1 MAKIVFNTMSE
12 AKDYLGSDFN
22 EFLNS
27 PYCITEEGIRDELEE
42 FYPTRSGDDEMNET
56 AYEGL
61 SNLDVND
68 YIDGIT
74 NNDLL
79 LDEYENWLS
88 DYNTED
94 ELDVSSD
101 CVSEMA
107 GELTSKTDIE
117 ENFDKALNSY
127 VSYCER
133 HYSGLGFGEEDD
145 DITLYLEYNEED
157 NSVDDWSDLAEVDDK
172 IGEQTNVKYGPILD
186 YDTRDGAFVYID
198 GDVAYGEA
206 GKTHGQI
213 LADYMEEHG
222 NEDMIPEDLKGDDI
236 AGSRPTQSRM
246 RRLVDTNNVAF
257 GHIVDNMAFV
267 EVLET
272 GANEDDVAKACKKQ
286 LKVDKVY
293 FLDNGNDIVKRLAEW
308 KVYTK

>member
-1 MAKIVFNTMSE
+1 MAKIVFNTISE
-12 AKDYLGSDFN
+12 AKDYLDSDFN
-22 EFLNS
+22 EFFNS
-27 PYCITEEGIRDELEE
+27 PYCITEGGIRDELEA
-42 FYPTRSGDDEMNET
+42 FYPTRSGDYEINET

-68 YIDGIT
+68 YIDCIT

-94 ELDVSSD
+94 ELNVSDD

-117 ENFDKALNSY
+117 ENFDNALNSY
-127 VSYCER
+127 MSYCER
-133 HYSGLGFGEEDD
+133 HYSGFGKEDD
-145 DITLYLEYNEED
+145 NINIDLEYNEED

-172 IGEQTNVKYGPILD
+172 IGEQTNVEDGRTLD
-186 YDTRDGAFVYID
+186 CDTRDGAFVYID
-198 GDVAYGEA
+198 GDVAYGEE

-213 LADYMEEHG
+213 LADYMEELG

-246 RRLVDTNNVAF
+246 RRLVDTDNVAF

-272 GANEDDVAKACKKQ
+272 GANEDDVVKACKKQ

-293 FLDNGNDIVKRLAEW
+293 FLDNDNHIVKRLAKW

>member
-1 MAKIVFNTMSE
+1 MAKIVFNTISE
-12 AKDYLGSDFN
+12 AKDYLDSDFN

-27 PYCITEEGIRDELEE
+27 PYCITEGGIRDELEE
-42 FYPTRSGDDEMNET
+42 IYPTRNGDDEMNET

-61 SNLDVND
+61 SNLDVDD
-68 YIDGIT
+68 YIDCIT

-117 ENFDKALNSY
+117 ENFDNALNSY
-127 VSYCER
+127 MSYCER
-133 HYSGLGFGEEDD
+133 HCSGFGEEDD
-145 DITLYLEYNEED
+145 DITLDLEYNEED

-172 IGEQTNVKYGPILD
+172 IGEQTNVEYGRALD

-198 GDVAYGEA
+198 GDVAYGEE

-213 LADYMEEHG
+213 LADYMEELG

-236 AGSRPTQSRM
+236 ARSRPTQSRM
-246 RRLVDTNNVAF
+246 RRLVDTDNVAF

-293 FLDNGNDIVKRLAEW
+293 FLDNDNHIVKRLAKWE
-308 KVYTK
+308 VYTK

>member
-1 MAKIVFNTMSE
+1 MAQIVFNTMSE
-12 AKDYLGSDFN
+12 AKDYLDSDFN

-27 PYCITEEGIRDELEE
+27 PYCITEGGIRDELEE
-42 FYPTRSGDDEMNET
+42 IYPTRRGDDIMNEA
-56 AYEGL
+56 AYKGL

-68 YIDGIT
+68 YIDDIT

-79 LDEYENWLS
+79 LDEYKNWLS

-133 HYSGLGFGEEDD
+133 NYPGFGEEDD
-145 DITLYLEYNEED
+145 NITLDLEYNEED

-172 IGEQTNVKYGPILD
+172 IGEQTNVEDGRTLD
-186 YDTRDGAFVYID
+186 YDIRDGAFVYID
-198 GDVAYGEA
+198 GDVAYGEE

-246 RRLVDTNNVAF
+246 RRLVDTDNVAF

-293 FLDNGNDIVKRLAEW
+293 FLDNYNDVVKRLAKW

>member
-42 FYPTRSGDDEMNET
+42 IYPTRSGDDEMNET

-88 DYNTED
+88 DYNAED

-145 DITLYLEYNEED
+145 DITLDLEYNEED

>member
-12 AKDYLGSDFN
+12 AKDYLDSDFN

-27 PYCITEEGIRDELEE
+27 PYCITEGCIRDELEE
-42 FYPTRSGDDEMNET
+42 IYPTRRGDDIMNET

-68 YIDGIT
+68 YIDCIT
-74 NNDLL
+74 NNNLL

-133 HYSGLGFGEEDD
+133 NYSGFGEEDD
-145 DITLYLEYNEED
+145 DITLDLEYNEED

-172 IGEQTNVKYGPILD
+172 IGEQTNVEDGRALD

-198 GDVAYGEA
+198 GDVAYGEE

-213 LADYMEEHG
+213 LADYMEELG

-246 RRLVDTNNVAF
+246 RRLVDTDNVAF

-293 FLDNGNDIVKRLAEW
+293 FLDDGNGVVKRLAKW

>member
-1 MAKIVFNTMSE
+1 MAQIVFNTMSE

-42 FYPTRSGDDEMNET
+42 IYPTRSGDDEMNET

-117 ENFDKALNSY
+117 ENFDNALNSY

-133 HYSGLGFGEEDD
+133 HYSGFGEEDD
-145 DITLYLEYNEED
+145 DINIDLEYNEED
-157 NSVDDWSDLAEVDDK
+157 NSVDEWSDLAEVDDK
-172 IGEQTNVKYGPILD
+172 IGEQTNVKDEVILD

-293 FLDNGNDIVKRLAEW
+293 FLDNDNGIVKRLAEW

>member
-1 MAKIVFNTMSE
+1 MAKIVFNTISE
-12 AKDYLGSDFN
+12 AKDYLDSDFN

-27 PYCITEEGIRDELEE
+27 PYCITEGGIRDELEE
-42 FYPTRSGDDEMNET
+42 IYPTRNGDDEMNET
-56 AYEGL
+56 AYDGL
-61 SNLDVND
+61 SNLDVDD
-68 YIDGIT
+68 YIDCIT

-117 ENFDKALNSY
+117 ENFDNALNSY
-127 VSYCER
+127 MSYCER
-133 HYSGLGFGEEDD
+133 HCSGFGEEDD
-145 DITLYLEYNEED
+145 DINIDLEYNEED

-172 IGEQTNVKYGPILD
+172 IGEQTNVEDGRTLD

-198 GDVAYGEA
+198 GDVAYGEE

-213 LADYMEEHG
+213 LADYMEELG

-236 AGSRPTQSRM
+236 ARSRPTQSRM
-246 RRLVDTNNVAF
+246 RRLVDTDNVAF

-293 FLDNGNDIVKRLAEW
+293 FLDNDNHIVKRLAKW

>member
-12 AKDYLGSDFN
+12 AKDYLDSDFN

-27 PYCITEEGIRDELEE
+27 PYCITEEGIRDELEA
-42 FYPTRSGDDEMNET
+42 FYPTRNGDDEMNET

-61 SNLDVND
+61 SNLDVDD
-68 YIDGIT
+68 YIDCIT

-107 GELTSKTDIE
+107 GELTNKTDIE
-117 ENFDKALNSY
+117 ENFDNALNSY
-127 VSYCER
+127 MSYCER
-133 HYSGLGFGEEDD
+133 HCSGFGEEND
-145 DITLYLEYNEED
+145 DINIDLEYNEED

-172 IGEQTNVKYGPILD
+172 IGEQTNVEYGRTLD

-198 GDVAYGEA
+198 GDVAYGEE

-213 LADYMEEHG
+213 LADYMEELG

-236 AGSRPTQSRM
+236 ARSRPTQSRM
-246 RRLVDTNNVAF
+246 RRLVDTDNVAF

-272 GANEDDVAKACKKQ
+272 GANENDVAKACKKQ

-293 FLDNGNDIVKRLAEW
+293 FLDNDNHIVKRLAKW

>member
-27 PYCITEEGIRDELEE
+27 PYCITEGGIRDELEE
-42 FYPTRSGDDEMNET
+42 IYPTRSGDDEMNET

-88 DYNTED
+88 DYNAED

>member
-42 FYPTRSGDDEMNET
+42 IYPTRSGDDEMNET

>member
-1 MAKIVFNTMSE
+1 
-12 AKDYLGSDFN
+12 
-22 EFLNS
+22 
-27 PYCITEEGIRDELEE
+27 
-42 FYPTRSGDDEMNET
+42 MNEA

-68 YIDGIT
+68 YIDDIT

-79 LDEYENWLS
+79 LDEYKNWLS

-107 GELTSKTDIE
+107 EELTSKTDIE

-133 HYSGLGFGEEDD
+133 NYSGFGEEDD
-145 DITLYLEYNEED
+145 DITLDLKYNEED
-157 NSVDDWSDLAEVDDK
+157 NTVDDWSDLAEVDDK
-172 IGEQTNVKYGPILD
+172 IGEQTNVEFGIRLD

-198 GDVAYGEA
+198 GDVAYGEE

-246 RRLVDTNNVAF
+246 RRLVDTDNVAF

-293 FLDNGNDIVKRLAEW
+293 FLDNYNDVVKRLAKW

>member
-1 MAKIVFNTMSE
+1 MAKIVFNTISE
-12 AKDYLGSDFN
+12 AKDYLDSDFN

-27 PYCITEEGIRDELEE
+27 PYCITEGGIRDELEA
-42 FYPTRSGDDEMNET
+42 FYPTRNGDDEMNET

-61 SNLDVND
+61 SNLDVDD
-68 YIDGIT
+68 YIDCIT

-88 DYNTED
+88 NYNTED

-117 ENFDKALNSY
+117 ENFDNALNSY
-127 VSYCER
+127 MSYCER
-133 HYSGLGFGEEDD
+133 HCSCFGEEDD
-145 DITLYLEYNEED
+145 DINIDLEYNEED

-172 IGEQTNVKYGPILD
+172 VGEQTNVEYGRTLD

-198 GDVAYGEA
+198 GDVAYGEE

-213 LADYMEEHG
+213 LADYMEELG

-236 AGSRPTQSRM
+236 ARSRPTQSRM
-246 RRLVDTNNVAF
+246 RRLVDTDNVAF

-293 FLDNGNDIVKRLAEW
+293 FLDNDNYIVKRLAKW

>member
-12 AKDYLGSDFN
+12 AKDYLDSDFN

-27 PYCITEEGIRDELEE
+27 PYCITEGGIRDELEE
-42 FYPTRSGDDEMNET
+42 NYPTCRGDDIMNEI

-68 YIDGIT
+68 YIDDIT

-79 LDEYENWLS
+79 LDEYKNWLS

-107 GELTSKTDIE
+107 EELTSKTDIE

-133 HYSGLGFGEEDD
+133 NYSGFGEEDD
-145 DITLYLEYNEED
+145 DITLDLEYNEED
-157 NSVDDWSDLAEVDDK
+157 NSVDDWSDLAKVDDK
-172 IGEQTNVKYGPILD
+172 IGEQTNVEFGTRLD

-198 GDVAYGEA
+198 GDVAYGEE

-236 AGSRPTQSRM
+236 AGSRPSQSRM
-246 RRLVDTNNVAF
+246 RRLVDTDNVAF

-267 EVLET
+267 EVLAT

-293 FLDNGNDIVKRLAEW
+293 FLDNYSGVVKRLAKW

>member
-1 MAKIVFNTMSE
+1 MAQIVFNTMNE
-12 AKDYLGSDFN
+12 AKDYLGSDFD

-27 PYCITEEGIRDELEE
+27 PYCITEGGIRDELEE
-42 FYPTRSGDDEMNET
+42 IYPTRSGDDEMNET

-68 YIDGIT
+68 YIESIT

-117 ENFDKALNSY
+117 ENFDNALNSY

-133 HYSGLGFGEEDD
+133 HYSGFGEEDD
-145 DITLYLEYNEED
+145 DINIDLEYNEED
-157 NSVDDWSDLAEVDDK
+157 NSVDEWSDLAEVDDK
-172 IGEQTNVKYGPILD
+172 IGEQTNVKDEVILD

-246 RRLVDTNNVAF
+246 RRLVDTDNVAF

-293 FLDNGNDIVKRLAEW
+293 FLDNDNSIVKRLAEW

>member
-1 MAKIVFNTMSE
+1 MAKIVFNTISE
-12 AKDYLGSDFN
+12 AKDYLDSDFN

-27 PYCITEEGIRDELEE
+27 PYCITEGGIRDELEA

-61 SNLDVND
+61 SNLDVDD
-68 YIDGIT
+68 YIDCIT

-117 ENFDKALNSY
+117 ENFDNALNSY
-127 VSYCER
+127 MSYCER
-133 HYSGLGFGEEDD
+133 HYSSFGEEDD
-145 DITLYLEYNEED
+145 DINIDLEYNEED

-172 IGEQTNVKYGPILD
+172 IGEQTNVEDGRTLD

-198 GDVAYGEA
+198 GDVAYGEE

-246 RRLVDTNNVAF
+246 RRLVDTDNVAF

-272 GANEDDVAKACKKQ
+272 GANEDDVVKACKKQ

-293 FLDNGNDIVKRLAEW
+293 FLDNDNHIVKRLAKW

>member
-1 MAKIVFNTMSE
+1 MAKIVFNTISE
-12 AKDYLGSDFN
+12 AKDYLDSDFN

-27 PYCITEEGIRDELEE
+27 PYCITEGGIRDELEA
-42 FYPTRSGDDEMNET
+42 FYPTRNGDDEMNET

-68 YIDGIT
+68 YIDDIT

-133 HYSGLGFGEEDD
+133 NCSGFGEEDD
-145 DITLYLEYNEED
+145 DITLDLEYNEED

-172 IGEQTNVKYGPILD
+172 IGEQTNIEDGRSLD
-186 YDTRDGAFVYID
+186 YDNRDGAFVYID
-198 GDVAYGEA
+198 GDVAYGEE

-213 LADYMEEHG
+213 LADYMEELG

-236 AGSRPTQSRM
+236 AGSRPSQSRM
-246 RRLVDTNNVAF
+246 RRLVDTDNVAF

-267 EVLET
+267 EVLAT

-293 FLDNGNDIVKRLAEW
+293 FLDNYNDAVKRLAKW

>member
-12 AKDYLGSDFN
+12 AKDYLDSDFN

-27 PYCITEEGIRDELEE
+27 PYCITEGGIRDELEE
-42 FYPTRSGDDEMNET
+42 NYPTCRGDDIMNEI

-68 YIDGIT
+68 YIDDIT

-79 LDEYENWLS
+79 LDEYKNWLS

-107 GELTSKTDIE
+107 EELTSKTDIE

-133 HYSGLGFGEEDD
+133 NYSGFGEEDD
-145 DITLYLEYNEED
+145 DITLDLEYNEED
-157 NSVDDWSDLAEVDDK
+157 NSVDDWSDLAKVDDK
-172 IGEQTNVKYGPILD
+172 IGEQTNVEFGTRLD

-198 GDVAYGEA
+198 GDVAYGEE

-236 AGSRPTQSRM
+236 AGSRPSQSRM
-246 RRLVDTNNVAF
+246 RRLVDTDNVAF

-267 EVLET
+267 EVLAT

-293 FLDNGNDIVKRLAEW
+293 FLDNYNDAVKRLAKW

>member
-27 PYCITEEGIRDELEE
+27 PYCITEGGIRDELEE
-42 FYPTRSGDDEMNET
+42 IYPTRSGDDEMNKT

-68 YIDGIT
+68 YIDDIT

-127 VSYCER
+127 ASYCER
-133 HYSGLGFGEEDD
+133 NYSGFGEEDD
-145 DITLYLEYNEED
+145 DITLYLEYNKED

-172 IGEQTNVKYGPILD
+172 IGEQTNVKDGGILD

-213 LADYMEEHG
+213 LADYMEELG
-222 NEDMIPEDLKGDDI
+222 NEDMIPEDLKGNDI
-236 AGSRPTQSRM
+236 ARSRPTQSRM
-246 RRLVDTNNVAF
+246 RRLVDTDNVAF

-272 GANEDDVAKACKKQ
+272 GANENDVAKACKKQ

-293 FLDNGNDIVKRLAEW
+293 FLDNDNDIVKRLA
-308 KVYTK
+308 KFRCYTK

>member
-1 MAKIVFNTMSE
+1 MAKIVFNTISE
-12 AKDYLGSDFN
+12 AKDYLDSDFN

-27 PYCITEEGIRDELEE
+27 PYCITEGGIRDELEA

-61 SNLDVND
+61 SNLDVDD
-68 YIDGIT
+68 YIDCIT

-107 GELTSKTDIE
+107 GELTNKTDIE
-117 ENFDKALNSY
+117 ENFDNALNSY
-127 VSYCER
+127 MSYCER
-133 HYSGLGFGEEDD
+133 HYSGFGEEGD
-145 DITLYLEYNEED
+145 DINIDLEYNEED

-172 IGEQTNVKYGPILD
+172 IGEQTNVEDGRTLD

-198 GDVAYGEA
+198 GDVAYGEE

-213 LADYMEEHG
+213 LADYMEELG

-246 RRLVDTNNVAF
+246 RRLVDTDNVAF

-272 GANEDDVAKACKKQ
+272 GANEDDVVKACKKQ

-293 FLDNGNDIVKRLAEW
+293 FLDNDNHIVKRLAKW

>member
-1 MAKIVFNTMSE
+1 MAKIVFNTISE
-12 AKDYLGSDFN
+12 AKDYLDSDFN

-27 PYCITEEGIRDELEE
+27 PYCITEGGIRDELEA

-61 SNLDVND
+61 SNLDVDD
-68 YIDGIT
+68 YIDCIT

-94 ELDVSSD
+94 KLDVSSD
-101 CVSEMA
+101 CVSEIA
-107 GELTSKTDIE
+107 GELTRKTDIE
-117 ENFDKALNSY
+117 ENFDNALNSY
-127 VSYCER
+127 MSYCER
-133 HYSGLGFGEEDD
+133 HYSGFGEEND
-145 DITLYLEYNEED
+145 DINIDLEYNEED

-172 IGEQTNVKYGPILD
+172 IGEQTNVEDGRTLD

-198 GDVAYGEA
+198 GDIAYGEE

-213 LADYMEEHG
+213 LADYMEELG

-246 RRLVDTNNVAF
+246 RRLVDTDNVAF

-272 GANEDDVAKACKKQ
+272 GANEDDVVKACKKQ

-293 FLDNGNDIVKRLAEW
+293 FLDNDNHIVKRLAKW

>member
-42 FYPTRSGDDEMNET
+42 IYPTRSGDDEMNET

-88 DYNTED
+88 DYNAED

>member
-12 AKDYLGSDFN
+12 AKDYLDSDFN

-27 PYCITEEGIRDELEE
+27 PYCITEGGIRDELEA

-61 SNLDVND
+61 SNLDVDD
-68 YIDGIT
+68 YIDCII

-94 ELDVSSD
+94 ELDVSDD

-117 ENFDKALNSY
+117 ENFDNALNSY

-133 HYSGLGFGEEDD
+133 NYSGFGEEDD
-145 DITLYLEYNEED
+145 DINIDLEYNEED

-172 IGEQTNVKYGPILD
+172 IGEQTNVEDGKTLD

-198 GDVAYGEA
+198 GDVAYGEG

-246 RRLVDTNNVAF
+246 RRLVDTDNVAF

-272 GANEDDVAKACKKQ
+272 GANEDDVVKACKKQ

-293 FLDNGNDIVKRLAEW
+293 FLDNDNHIVKRLAKW

>member
-27 PYCITEEGIRDELEE
+27 PYCITEGGIRDELEE
-42 FYPTRSGDDEMNET
+42 IYPTRSGDDEMNET

-94 ELDVSSD
+94 ELDISND

-107 GELTSKTDIE
+107 GELTSETDIE
-117 ENFDKALNSY
+117 ENFDNALNSY

-133 HYSGLGFGEEDD
+133 HYSGFGEEDD
-145 DITLYLEYNEED
+145 DINIDLEYNEED
-157 NSVDDWSDLAEVDDK
+157 NSVDEWSDLAEVDDK
-172 IGEQTNVKYGPILD
+172 IGEQTNVKDEVILD
-186 YDTRDGAFVYID
+186 YDK
-198 GDVAYGEA
+198 A
-206 GKTHGQI
+206 G
-213 LADYMEEHG
+213 
-222 NEDMIPEDLKGDDI
+222 
-236 AGSRPTQSRM
+236 
-246 RRLVDTNNVAF
+246 
-257 GHIVDNMAFV
+257 FV
-267 EVLET
+267 ECEKLIYNLNLKINQDIFFVNCKEVYDNKDRDIYKYAEFVESLISE
-272 GANEDDVAKACKKQ
+272 EDKSKFTISYLDNKTMAAKEFY
-286 LKVDKVY
+286 DKVKSKSVHLGDKTVNN
-293 FLDNGNDIVKRLAEW
+293 FKRLFQCME
-308 KVYTK
+308 VI

>member
-1 MAKIVFNTMSE
+1 MAKIVFNTISE
-12 AKDYLGSDFN
+12 AKDYLDSDFN

-27 PYCITEEGIRDELEE
+27 PYCITEGGIRDELEA
-42 FYPTRSGDDEMNET
+42 FYPTRNGDDEMNET

-68 YIDGIT
+68 YIDDIT

-133 HYSGLGFGEEDD
+133 NCSGFGEEDD
-145 DITLYLEYNEED
+145 DITLDLEYNEED

-172 IGEQTNVKYGPILD
+172 IGEQTNIEDGRSLD
-186 YDTRDGAFVYID
+186 YDNRDGAFVYID
-198 GDVAYGEA
+198 GDVAYGEE

-213 LADYMEEHG
+213 LADYMEELG

-236 AGSRPTQSRM
+236 ARSRPTQSRM
-246 RRLVDTNNVAF
+246 RRLVDTDNVAF

-293 FLDNGNDIVKRLAEW
+293 FLDNYSGVVKRLAKW

>member
-1 MAKIVFNTMSE
+1 MAKIVFNTISE
-12 AKDYLGSDFN
+12 AKDYLDSDFN

-27 PYCITEEGIRDELEE
+27 PYCITEGGIRDELEA

-61 SNLDVND
+61 SNLDVDD
-68 YIDGIT
+68 YIDCIT

-94 ELDVSSD
+94 ELDVSDD

-117 ENFDKALNSY
+117 ENFDNALNSY
-127 VSYCER
+127 MSYCER
-133 HYSGLGFGEEDD
+133 HYSGFGEEDD
-145 DITLYLEYNEED
+145 DINIDLEYNEED
-157 NSVDDWSDLAEVDDK
+157 NSVDDWSNLAEVDDK
-172 IGEQTNVKYGPILD
+172 IGEQINVKDGRTLD

-198 GDVAYGEA
+198 GDVAYGEE

-246 RRLVDTNNVAF
+246 RRLVDTDNVAF

-293 FLDNGNDIVKRLAEW
+293 FLDNDNHIVKRLAKW